1 MKDCMGAV
9 VYMNFKI
16 SLCIHWTLE
25 LWICQVMDRN
35 DIFYKLWRLR
45 IFFCVTFR
53 CAYFLH
59 LHKETSLFC
68 FLHKPGE
75 TEILPPHVQRDKQSD
90 LQSVVYSVSREGI
103 CRHPNGKGLWLISV
117 CWRDLCQLWGSS
129 DVLTIRSW
137 ENPRSTLSVISSMD
151 KLRQWLQ
158 ETNLN
163 SHISTQWWYDSLF
176 SYFCFVSINSLEQY
190 LTPGEDTNDIG
201 VERLLVNSAITPA
214 LFSIYLLYFILL
226 VFYCSVLC

>member
-1 MKDCMGAV
+1 MKV
-9 VYMNFKI
+9 KI
-16 SLCIHWTLE
+16 FLDVHI
-25 LWICQVMDRN
+25 
-35 DIFYKLWRLR
+35 
-45 IFFCVTFR
+45 
-53 CAYFLH
+53 FLH
-59 LHKETSLFC
+59 LHSHETSLFC

-129 DVLTIRSW
+129 DVLTIRSG
-137 ENPRSTLSVISSMD
+137 ENPRSTLSVISSME

-158 ETNLN
+158 ETNSN

-176 SYFCFVSINSLEQY
+176 SYFCFVSIKLARTISDSKRRY
-190 LTPGEDTNDIG
+190 KWHWCGE
-201 VERLLVNSAITPA
+201 A
-214 LFSIYLLYFILL
+214 LGE
-226 VFYCSVLC
+226 